1 MSDKPN
7 EKQSGLPEGRLS
19 EYVEKKRRRTLLRLL
34 KYFGVS
40 KGKTALAL
48 LFAMLLN
55 VAQIAQ
61 PLVVRQL
68 IDGYLAPA
76 NFDFAAISALAVGYI
91 AVTLL
96 SGVSGYAQQVTLT
109 SLGQHILHK
118 LRTDLFSHIQS
129 LNMRFFDKN
138 ASGRILTRVTSDID
152 ELQELYANI
161 FIMAIREGI
170 LIIGMLVTMF
180 ALDASLA
187 LWCMASV
194 PVVAAITV
202 LYRFIARRTFIRVKT
217 LLSRING
224 FLAEH
229 VTGMRVVQ
237 IFNRERRKLDDYTD
251 MNTEYYRLG
260 LMQVILNSL
269 SNPLIV
275 MISNLMVALLLGAF
289 GKLVGMGAL
298 NIGVLYAFTAYIRQ
312 LFEPIAQLSE
322 QLTTAQSA
330 LISAD
335 RVFDI
340 LDNTEDEEDLER
352 GTIREGALKGRIEF
366 RNVWFAYNAEEWVL
380 RDVSFTIEPGQHAA
394 FVGATGSGKTTVM
407 SLISR
412 YYIPQRG
419 QILLDGADI
428 SEYNLKYLR
437 RQLAIVMQSVF
448 LFSGDIAYNITLGR
462 EDITR
467 DDMISAAVAANCDA
481 FIRNL
486 PNEYEHQVAER
497 GSDFSL
503 GQRQLISFARAL
515 ASKPSVLALD
525 EATASIDTETERTLQ
540 SRLEEYARGK
550 TLVIIAHRLST
561 VTNSDVIFVM
571 DHGQILERGD
581 HATLMA
587 RENGAYRKL
596 YLLSIRTNT

>member
-1 MSDKPN
+1 MS
-7 EKQSGLPEGRLS
+7 EKQTEKLPDGRMS

-34 KYFGVS
+34 KYFGFS

-48 LFAMLLN
+48 LFAMLVN
-55 VAQIAQ
+55 ISQIAQ
-61 PLVVRQL
+61 PLVVRLL
-68 IDGYLAPA
+68 IDDYLAPA
-76 NFDFAAISALAVGYI
+76 NFDFAAISVLAAAYI

-96 SGVSGYAQQVTLT
+96 SGVSGYVQQVTLT

-118 LRTDLFSHIQS
+118 LRTDLFSHIQH
-129 LNMRFFDKN
+129 LGMRFFDKN

-170 LIIGMLVTMF
+170 LIIGMLITMF
-180 ALDASLA
+180 ALDAGLA

-194 PVVAAITV
+194 PVIAAITV
-202 LYRFIARRTFIRVKT
+202 LYRTIARRTFIRVKT

-237 IFNRERRKLDDYTD
+237 IFNRERKKLDVYTE
-251 MNTEYYRLG
+251 MNDEYYRLG

-269 SNPLIV
+269 SNPLIT
-275 MISNLMVALLLGAF
+275 MISNLMIALLIGAF
-289 GKLVGMGAL
+289 GKRVGLGTL
-298 NIGVLYAFTAYIRQ
+298 NIGILYAFTAYIRQ

-340 LDNTEDEEDLER
+340 LDNTEDEEDLES
-352 GTIREGALKGRIEF
+352 GEIRAGSLLGRIEF
-366 RNVWFAYNAEEWVL
+366 RNVWFAYNDGEWVL
-380 RDVSFTIEPGQHAA
+380 RDVSFVIEPGEHAA

-412 YYIPQRG
+412 YYIPQKG
-419 QILLDGADI
+419 EILIDGIDI
-428 SEYNLKYLR
+428 SRYNLKYLR
-437 RQLAIVMQSVF
+437 KELSIVMQSVF

-462 EDITR
+462 EDISR
-467 DDMISAAVAANCDA
+467 EEMIAAAKAANCDA
-481 FIRNL
+481 FIQAL
-486 PNEYEHQVAER
+486 HDGYEHQVAER

-515 ASKPSVLALD
+515 ASKPSLLALD

-540 SRLEEYARGK
+540 SRLEDYARGK

-561 VTNSDVIFVM
+561 VVDSDVIFVM
-571 DHGQILERGD
+571 NHGQIIERGD
-581 HATLMA
+581 HASLMA
-587 RENGAYRKL
+587 QKDSAYRKL
-596 YLLSIRTNT
+596 YTLSIRGSD